1 MFVRTQIRVLL
12 EQLELW
18 AVQPFLH
25 LQPFCFAFFFFFGAG
40 FLVAQ
45 AGQLPKAEITGLGY
59 HAQQLTSFLLH
70 CLCGSNGKGPKN

>member
-18 AVQPFLH
+18 TVQPF
-25 LQPFCFAFFFFFGAG
+25 LQPFCFAFFFGAG